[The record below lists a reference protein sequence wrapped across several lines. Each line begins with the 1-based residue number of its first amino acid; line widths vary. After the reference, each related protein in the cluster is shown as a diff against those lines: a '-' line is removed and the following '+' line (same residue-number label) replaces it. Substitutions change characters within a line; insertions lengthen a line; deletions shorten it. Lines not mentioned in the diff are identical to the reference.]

1 MLVVSLPSQV
11 LREKTDDWRL
21 TTRIEYDRN
30 SREQQPPEP
39 PHPTNFMAKKLA
51 LLMLG
56 VCLAASFALAQTKTV
71 HPALRPPKGA
81 TVAIVIFEDLE
92 CPDCARA
99 APLVE
104 EASRTYKIPVV
115 RHDFPLQMHP
125 WAYDAAVLARY
136 FDTKSKAIGNE
147 FRDTVFKHQLEISKD
162 TLRAFA
168 EKFALA
174 HKIDLP
180 FVVDPDGKLAA
191 KIEADRTAG
200 TELGLQHTPT
210 LYVVSN
216 KHTGTPFV
224 EVVDRS
230 QLFQLIDSMKKE

>member
-1 MLVVSLPSQV
+1 M
-11 LREKTDDWRL
+11 K
-21 TTRIEYDRN
+21 
-30 SREQQPPEP
+30 
-39 PHPTNFMAKKLA
+39 KKLA
-51 LLMLG
+51 LLVLG
-56 VCLAASFALAQTKTV
+56 GCLAASVLLAQTPAV

-81 TVAIVIFEDLE
+81 SVAIVIFEDLE

-125 WAYDAAVLARY
+125 WAYDAAILARY
-136 FDTKSKAIGNE
+136 FDTKSKALGNE
-147 FRDTVFKHQLEISKD
+147 FRDTVFKHQIEITKD
-162 TLRAFA
+162 NLRPFA
-168 EKFALA
+168 AA

-191 KIEADRTAG
+191 KVEADRTAG
-200 TELGLQHTPT
+200 NELKLAHTPT

-216 KHTGTPFV
+216 KRTGTPFV
-224 EVVDRS
+224 EVVDRT

>member
-1 MLVVSLPSQV
+1 M
-11 LREKTDDWRL
+11 
-21 TTRIEYDRN
+21 I
-30 SREQQPPEP
+30 
-39 PHPTNFMAKKLA
+39 KKLV
-51 LLMLG
+51 LSVLG
-56 VCLAASFALAQTKTV
+56 LFFAVASALAQTQTV

-81 TVAIVIFEDLE
+81 SVAIVVFEDLE

-125 WAYDAAVLARY
+125 WAYDAALLARY
-136 FDTKSKAIGNE
+136 FDTKTKAVGNE
-147 FRDTVFKHQLEISKD
+147 FRDTVFKHQLEITKE
-162 TLRAFA
+162 TLRPFA
-168 EKFALA
+168 EKFAAA
-174 HKIDLP
+174 HKLDLP
-180 FVVDPDGKLAA
+180 FVIDPDGKLAA

-200 TELGLQHTPT
+200 SELGLQHTPT

-224 EVVDRS
+224 EVVDRT
-230 QLFQLIDSMKKE
+230 QLFQLIDSMKKD